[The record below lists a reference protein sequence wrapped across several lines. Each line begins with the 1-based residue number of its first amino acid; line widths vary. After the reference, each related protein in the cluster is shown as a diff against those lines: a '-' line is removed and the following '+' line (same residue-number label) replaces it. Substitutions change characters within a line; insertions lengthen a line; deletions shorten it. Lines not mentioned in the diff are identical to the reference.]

1 MGYVFEIQYC
11 YENKSDI
18 RTSVILQ
25 LKMPRG
31 ISDLIKSL
39 ENDKVSKISKQFY
52 ETFFEQSFRGDSVSI
67 KEEAELSKEE
77 QNDRIILLLSCLAIL
92 LSLFGFLPM
101 FILLMQRSTP
111 KSIIIT
117 IEGTSYRVSNFHFV
131 KSKSLFLK
139 D

>member
-1 MGYVFEIQYC
+1 
-11 YENKSDI
+11 
-18 RTSVILQ
+18 
-25 LKMPRG
+25 MPRG

-131 KSKSLFLK
+131 KSKSLYFK